1 MRDTNSAVLLCSG
14 LHNTN
19 ALSKVYRD
27 KVNDDLILK
36 MCAYDVFL
44 KKGLLQGKHESNSVS

>member
-1 MRDTNSAVLLCSG
+1 MCDTKNTVLLCSG

-44 KKGLLQGKHESNSVS
+44 KGAFARKARK